1 MTHRPYLT
9 ALLLLALGAC
19 EDEGDAGDATC
30 TISTTLAGD
39 VTYSLPGP
47 DNVACVTQFSSD
59 SDEFFYGFDVEY
71 ATFNECS
78 LRVDLGVEDVTRGLT
93 GDAFPTQ
100 VRVHD
105 GDLIVASIDCSVDI
119 SEHVLVGPVEFGES
133 WQIRGAGRCNG
144 PLTNEGGKSVTIA
157 PFEFAT
163 RITWTD

>member
-1 MTHRPYLT
+1 MTHRPYLA

-19 EDEGDAGDATC
+19 EEDSGDTTC
-30 TISTTLAGD
+30 TISSTLAGD

-47 DNVACVTQFSSD
+47 DDVACVTQFSSD

-71 ATFNECS
+71 ATFNERS
-78 LRVDLGVEDVTRGLT
+78 LRVDLSVDDVTRGLT
-93 GDAFPTQ
+93 GDAFPTE

-105 GDLIVASIDCSVDI
+105 GDIIVASIDCTVDI

-133 WQIRGAGRCNG
+133 WQIRGSGRCNG
-144 PLTNEGGKSVTIA
+144 PLTNEAGKSVTIA

-163 RITWTD
+163 QITWTN